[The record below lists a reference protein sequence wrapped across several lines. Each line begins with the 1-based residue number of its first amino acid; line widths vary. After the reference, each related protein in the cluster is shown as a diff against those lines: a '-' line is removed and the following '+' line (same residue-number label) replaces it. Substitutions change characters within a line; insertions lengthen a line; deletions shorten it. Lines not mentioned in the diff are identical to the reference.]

1 VNPTDEYRL
10 ALDQSNKL
18 ADRRQTITATYLSV
32 NAAITGAVAFLFKDG
47 RLPDISSQVTVLALL
62 LSGVVACGLW
72 RRIIKHYS
80 TQMGWWFEQIRSMES
95 QLPDGSNKLFTKEYQ
110 ELYFK
115 QSGKKDSRITPY
127 EINLTWLFTTIY
139 VVFGMAILV
148 AIILRFV

>member
-1 VNPTDEYRL
+1 MVIPANEYQL
-10 ALDQSNKL
+10 ALDQANKL
-18 ADRRQTITATYLSV
+18 ADRRQAITATYLSV
-32 NAAITGAVAFLFKDG
+32 NTALTGAIAFLFKDG
-47 RLPDISSQVTVLALL
+47 RLPDVASEVTVLALL

-80 TQMGWWFEQIRSMES
+80 TQMGWWFEQIRSLES
-95 QLPDGSNKLFTKEYQ
+95 QLSEGSKLITKEYQ

-115 QSGKKDSRITPY
+115 QPSGKDSRITPY

-139 VVFGMAILV
+139 MVFGIAILV